1 MTRAI
6 SLSLND
12 GGVDMMKST
21 GLVAFVAPEEA
32 KKVEF
37 EELTLP
43 YLDSLYGFALVLTGN
58 TDDAH
63 DLVQDAYLRA
73 YRFYHRYEQIAN
85 YKAWLFTITK
95 NLFINRYHQRARE
108 VSLTELEIVDDDP
121 YESPKEILIAAR
133 GRHEKGVFRQ
143 DFERAMAALPEKL
156 RLAVL
161 LKDVEGFDYKEIA
174 EIMSCPLG
182 TVMSRLSR
190 GRNLLKKSLKDYWVS
205 PQPAE
210 PPCEARH
217 AIA

>member
-1 MTRAI
+1 MD
-6 SLSLND
+6 NN
-12 GGVDMMKST
+12 
-21 GLVAFVAPEEA
+21 GLLACVAPEEA
-32 KKVEF
+32 RKEEF
-37 EELTLP
+37 EEITLK

-58 TDDAH
+58 SDDAH

-73 YRFYHRYEQIAN
+73 YRFYHRYEQISN

-108 VSLTELEIVDDDP
+108 VSLTELEVMDDDP
-121 YESPKEILIAAR
+121 YESPKEILVAAR

-143 DFERAMAALPEKL
+143 DFQRAVDALPEKL

-161 LKDVEGFDYKEIA
+161 LKDIEGFDYKEIA

-190 GRNLLKKSLKDYWVS
+190 GRNLLKKSLKDYWSS
-205 PQPAE
+205 PVRSAADA
-210 PPCEARH
+210 PPEH
-217 AIA
+217 AVA

>member
-1 MTRAI
+1 MQ
-6 SLSLND
+6 N
-12 GGVDMMKST
+12 GVLT
-21 GLVAFVAPEEA
+21 FIAPEET
-32 KKVEF
+32 KKAEF
-37 EELTLP
+37 EELTLQ

-58 TDDAH
+58 SDDAH

-108 VSLTELEIVDDDP
+108 VSLTELEVMDDDP
-121 YESPKEILIAAR
+121 YESPKEILVATR

-143 DFERAMAALPEKL
+143 DFQRAMDALPEKL

-190 GRNLLKKSLKDYWVS
+190 GRNLLKKSLKDYWGGGTGRVQTDQ
-205 PQPAE
+205 PQ
-210 PPCEARH
+210 H
-217 AIA
+217 AVA